1 MNLPRT
7 CGRTR
12 TGTPGGLWWGMT
24 GAIVCTVRAT
34 GADELDGVAIDTPRS
49 YDVTRFCFG
58 AILTN
63 HAIVRRSPPRSGTA
77 GDHPNTAWAFPMSGR
92 RRAGSSWGRGRW
104 TILGAAPTSEG
115 TITAQ
120 SQIIFTS

>member
-1 MNLPRT
+1 
-7 CGRTR
+7 
-12 TGTPGGLWWGMT
+12 MT
-24 GAIVCTVRAT
+24 GAIVCTVRAP
-34 GADELDGVAIDTPRS
+34 GADELDGVMIDTPRS

-63 HAIVRRSPPRSGTA
+63 HAIVRRSPSRSGTA

-104 TILGAAPTSEG
+104 AILGAAPASG
-115 TITAQ
+115 AAISAHLRGVL
-120 SQIIFTS
+120 SSGVAKL